1 MELKSKYLFA
11 DKYTKTAILITVV
24 FILSST
30 FVAVYYNPFLTSEN
44 AVYYY
49 FPGTEILEGNGKNV
63 VIPNAPFTTA
73 VMFALTD
80 DPYIHMRIISIL
92 SSAGIVI
99 LSYMITRQILGSR
112 VAIITTMI
120 IALYAG
126 LHRHVYVIDPDVF
139 PIFLLFVSFYFITKP
154 ELDSRKI
161 VIISIFVGLSFI
173 MKYQAGI
180 IGIGFLIFF
189 LIYTKP
195 RFKNAVLFLIIC
207 FLTVSPLLIY
217 NYVTL
222 ETVFTSN
229 SSYLALME
237 WNNVPKEWYEDD
249 SYNDSFL
256 LVRDVNLL
264 FQNFGN
270 QLYNNVFY
278 IILNFKLG
286 WGWNNLS
293 VFPMIPF
300 IGMIPLFGGMYIL
313 RKSIPKNLMPFIIAF
328 LVYFSAM
335 SIFANAANPI
345 RLFPPALI
353 IPMFSAVF
361 FAKINKKKIL
371 IPIIIF
377 IIITNLGAST
387 LMTNWLLFHND
398 TIYVWE
404 NKILWKQE
412 VYDIGK
418 ILAQEEDIE
427 SKYVMS
433 KSNLIAYHANSN
445 FIRLDEPLLDEDV
458 EKHITREDW
467 NQWNIHTSNIY
478 SHPQIKG
485 NILEEKPDYLVI
497 EPLKT
502 IPENWS
508 VMYQSEEYAIYKIPK

>member
-11 DKYTKTAILITVV
+11 DRYTKTAILITVV
-24 FILSST
+24 FILSTT
-30 FVAVYYNPFLTSEN
+30 FVAVYYNPFLSSEN
-44 AVYYY
+44 TVFYY

-63 VIPNAPFTTA
+63 VIPNSPFTTP

-80 DPYIHMRIISIL
+80 DPFIHMRIISIL
-92 SSAGIVI
+92 SSAGVVI
-99 LSYMITRQILGSR
+99 LSYMIIRQILDSR

-120 IALYAG
+120 VALYTG
-126 LHRHVYVIDPDVF
+126 LQRHAYQIDPDIF
-139 PIFLLFVSFYFITKP
+139 PIFLLFVSFYFITKRK
-154 ELDSRKI
+154 LDSRKI

-180 IGIGFLIFF
+180 IAIGFLIFF

-195 RFKNAVLFLIIC
+195 RFKNAALFLIIC
-207 FLTVSPLLIY
+207 FLTASPLLIY

-222 ETVFTSN
+222 GTIITSN
-229 SSYLALME
+229 SSTLVLME
-237 WNNVPKEWYEDD
+237 WENIPKEWYEED

-256 LVRDVNLL
+256 IVRDVNLL

-270 QLYNNVFY
+270 QLFNNVFY
-278 IILNFKLG
+278 IILNFKLS
-286 WGWNNLS
+286 WNTLS
-293 VFPMIPF
+293 VFPIIPV
-300 IGMIPLFGGMYIL
+300 IGAIPLFGGIYFL

-328 LVYFSAM
+328 LVYFPVM
-335 SIFANAANPI
+335 SIFANALNPI

-371 IPIIIF
+371 IPIIIL

-387 LMTNWLLFHND
+387 FMANWLLFSND

-404 NKILWKQE
+404 NKILLKQE
-412 VYDIGK
+412 IYDIGK

-433 KSNLIAYHANSN
+433 RSNLIAYHANSN
-445 FIRLDEPLLDEDV
+445 FISLYEPLLDEDV

-467 NQWNIHTSNIY
+467 SQYNIFFSNIY

-485 NILEEKPDYLVI
+485 NVLEEKPDYLVI
-497 EPLKT
+497 EPLKN
-502 IPENWS
+502 IPENWL
-508 VMYQSEEYAIYKIPK
+508 VMYQSEEFALYKIPK